1 VSDHELL
8 RGHGTRIYALSRDHH
23 RERMPVIDAFN
34 ALLEDQSYHT
44 LKYEQVLQAV
54 APLGVYPSNSL
65 QDATRTATSVAFG
78 RLQIAPQVRI
88 AAHVGVY
95 GQSNIYIDG
104 RIPALPDF
112 GDFSE
117 AEIDVESLRLTRANL
132 YWIRWVIFVRRVR
145 VLSKLSLCSKW
156 TLVSA
161 RVRK

>member
-1 VSDHELL
+1 
-8 RGHGTRIYALSRDHH
+8 
-23 RERMPVIDAFN
+23 
-34 ALLEDQSYHT
+34 
-44 LKYEQVLQAV
+44 LK
-54 APLGVYPSNSL
+54 
-65 QDATRTATSVAFG
+65 ATSVAFG
-78 RLQIAPQVRI
+78 RLQIAPKVRI

-95 GQSNIYIDG
+95 GQRNIYVDG
-104 RIPALPDF
+104 RIPALPDV

-117 AEIDVESLRLTRANL
+117 AEIDVESLRLTRVNL